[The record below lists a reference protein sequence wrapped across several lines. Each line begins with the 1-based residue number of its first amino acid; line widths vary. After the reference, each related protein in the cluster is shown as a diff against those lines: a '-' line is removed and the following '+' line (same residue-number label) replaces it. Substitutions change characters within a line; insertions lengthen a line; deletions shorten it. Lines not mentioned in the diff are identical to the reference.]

1 MSPALVAENAV
12 HLLSSSMSSDFD
24 SSEEDRKYKVDYAD
38 YKHRYT
44 EYEEKCAVRRCV
56 FGAELSLDLLTYY
69 RKRKEEVLRK
79 AEALQ
84 NKRDQW
90 KAASAHYYE
99 RHPEV
104 KEKKRLKAAEQ
115 R

>member
-1 MSPALVAENAV
+1 
-12 HLLSSSMSSDFD
+12 MSSDFD
-24 SSEEDRKYKVDYAD
+24 SAEEDRKYKVDYAD
-38 YKHRYT
+38 YKRHYA

-56 FGAELSLDLLTYY
+56 FGAELSLDLLIYY
-69 RKRKEEVLRK
+69 RKRKEDVLRK

-84 NKRDQW
+84 NKRDRW
-90 KAASAHYYE
+90 KAASTRYYE
-99 RHPEV
+99 RHLEV